1 MIEIQQYKPDCIQ
14 VWNQYVHNSKNG
26 TFLFDRNYMD
36 YHSERFQDFSLMI
49 YRNSKLYCLLPANKV
64 DNILYSHQ
72 GLTYGGFIIN
82 SKVTVSDLIEVLDA
96 VNYYLKEKGIVK
108 VIYKAIP
115 YIIINC
121 QRKKTYML
129 YLEFLD
135 VD

>member
-96 VNYYLKEKGIVK
+96 VNYYLKEKGD
-108 VIYKAIP
+108 
-115 YIIINC
+115 C
-121 QRKKTYML
+121 ESHL
-129 YLEFLD
+129 
-135 VD
+135 